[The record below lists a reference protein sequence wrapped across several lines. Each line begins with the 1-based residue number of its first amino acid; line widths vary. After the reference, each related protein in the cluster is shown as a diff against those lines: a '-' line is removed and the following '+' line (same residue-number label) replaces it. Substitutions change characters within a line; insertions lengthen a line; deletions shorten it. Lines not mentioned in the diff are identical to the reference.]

1 MKGAFIKFVPNLLS
15 LLNAAFG
22 VLAIYLIS
30 QGIDHLPLAI
40 TVLLFGSIP
49 CDMLDGFAARKLDAK
64 SEIGVDLDSL
74 SDVISFAVAPAMILA
89 HALSAAG
96 SALPVLALLVVP
108 FSVYR
113 LAKFNHDTRQTES
126 FLGLPTPANA
136 LFLCGFATAIA
147 EADTVVVPDWF
158 TAFLILW
165 LCYLLV
171 SERPMF
177 GVKTFGRW
185 KPVLKGLLVVCV
197 VLSITALFLWGY
209 KVLALIVLAYIVINW
224 GYESYVKEVSKDA
237 IKVREGGHA

>member
-1 MKGAFIKFVPNLLS
+1 MRSFVKFVPNLFS
-15 LLNAAFG
+15 LLNASFG
-22 VLAIYLIS
+22 ALSIYLAS
-30 QGIDHLPLAI
+30 QGADHLAAAV

-64 SEIGVDLDSL
+64 SAIGVDLDSL

-89 HALSAAG
+89 KALSEAG
-96 SALPVLALLVVP
+96 SSLPLTALLVVP

-136 LFLCGFATAIA
+136 LFLCGLAFAVT
-147 EADTVVVPDWF
+147 EADNLVPDWF
-158 TAFLILW
+158 IIGIVLW

-177 GVKTFGRW
+177 GVKSFGRW
-185 KPVLKGLLVVCV
+185 RPVYKGLLIAAVVASIIS
-197 VLSITALFLWGY
+197 VLLWGY
-209 KVLALIVLAYIVINW
+209 KVLSMVVLAYIVVNW
-224 GYESYVKEVSKDA
+224 GYESYLCEISKDA
-237 IKVREGGHA
+237 VRAEKGGRQ